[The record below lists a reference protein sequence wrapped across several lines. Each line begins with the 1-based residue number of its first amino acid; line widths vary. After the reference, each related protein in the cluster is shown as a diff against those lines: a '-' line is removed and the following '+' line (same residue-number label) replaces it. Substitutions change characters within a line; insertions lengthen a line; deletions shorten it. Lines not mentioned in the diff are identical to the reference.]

1 MRERISVEVH
11 VAEDGSLRP
20 LAFAWK
26 GRRRKVA
33 ALGRRWAAEDGEHF
47 LVRTSEG
54 QVYELTYDEGSGD
67 WWLVATRARRGPRA
81 AA

>member
-11 VAEDGSLRP
+11 VTEDGSLRP

-33 ALGRRWAAEDGEHF
+33 ALGRRWVADDGQHF
-47 LVRTSEG
+47 LVRTPEG
-54 QVYELTYDEGSGD
+54 QVYELICDEGSGD
-67 WWLVATRARRGPRA
+67 WWLVGPRTRRGPRA
-81 AA
+81 SA